1 MQKKSIMNPIQ
12 NAANQLLHATQSK
25 TPCPPV
31 RTFIGNTDLGV
42 AYAVQD
48 LLMRERMKNGA
59 KAIGKKIGLTS
70 LKVQKQL
77 GVDQPDFG
85 VLFDDMQVENRGSLS
100 VNQTMQPKVE
110 AEIAFVLN
118 KDITSLQP
126 NEEDLINAIDYA
138 VAAIE
143 VVGSRIENWDIKIT
157 DTIADNA
164 SASHFVLGKTQKK
177 ITEIDLIDCEMQLFQ
192 NEKLVSQ
199 GNGAACLGS
208 PLNAALWLAKKMAE
222 MGNPLKAGDIIL
234 TGALG
239 PMVNVSEGD
248 KIKATIEG
256 LGEVSI
262 NFTK

>member
-1 MQKKSIMNPIQ
+1 MPQNTKILLAAGQLQK
-12 NAANQLLHATQSK
+12 AAASK
-25 TPCPPV
+25 IPCTPV
-31 RTFIGNTDLGV
+31 RNIIGDTSQKM
-42 AYAVQD
+42 AYAVQN
-48 LLMRERMKNGA
+48 LITESRLSLGA
-59 KAIGKKIGLTS
+59 KQIGKKIGLTS
-70 LKVQKQL
+70 LKVQQQL

-85 VLFDDMQVENRGSLS
+85 ILFDDMQVELGENLS
-100 VNQTMQPKVE
+100 ISKTMQPKVE
-110 AEIAFVLN
+110 AEIAFVLY
-118 KDITSLQP
+118 KDIVSLQP

-164 SASHFVLGKTQKK
+164 SASHFVLGKTRKK
-177 ITEIDLIDCEMQLFQ
+177 ITEVDLIDCEMQLFQ
-192 NEKLVSQ
+192 NNKLVSQ

-248 KIKATIEG
+248 IIKATIEG
-256 LGEVSI
+256 LGEVSL
-262 NFTK
+262 NFTE